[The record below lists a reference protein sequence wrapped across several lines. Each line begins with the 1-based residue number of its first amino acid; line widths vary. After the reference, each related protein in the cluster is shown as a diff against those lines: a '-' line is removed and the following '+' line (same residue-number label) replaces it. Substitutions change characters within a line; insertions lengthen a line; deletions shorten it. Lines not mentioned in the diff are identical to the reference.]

1 MILGGCLF
9 LIGFLEDLKISISPR
24 VRLILMITSLLIFLP
39 TFNFGLNQIDLIF
52 LANWLENKIFLNFF
66 LILCFL
72 FIINGCKFNRWL

>member
-1 MILGGCLF
+1 MFYIEYMILGGCLF

-52 LANWLENKIFLNFF
+52 LANWLENKIF
-66 LILCFL
+66 
-72 FIINGCKFNRWL
+72 